1 GTAGRGPARR
11 AGRCRVRP
19 RPGDRRRAGDRGGVR
34 RGAHR
39 RPAVWAPAGP
49 ARAARRRDAG
59 TRIVRDSGAI
69 ARARVSRSDPRPV
82 HRRGLQ
88 PPRRPGRLADRPAAP
103 GRRRLR
109 RGHRPPLV
117 ARDSTRRDP
126 LPSTAP
132 APPDAAGDGL
142 ATRVVVTHPARAHRR
157 GTSRRC
163 PRLPPGETGSAQ
175 ALVTTVNLRDGA
187 KTSHTP
193 SWPAG

>member
-1 GTAGRGPARR
+1 
-11 AGRCRVRP
+11 
-19 RPGDRRRAGDRGGVR
+19 
-34 RGAHR
+34 
-39 RPAVWAPAGP
+39 
-49 ARAARRRDAG
+49 
-59 TRIVRDSGAI
+59 
-69 ARARVSRSDPRPV
+69 
-82 HRRGLQ
+82 
-88 PPRRPGRLADRPAAP
+88 GRLADRPAAP

-109 RGHRPPLV
+109 RGHRPRLV

-193 SWPAG
+193 SWPAGNDTASPGRISTRSPLSSVIAMWPSSRTKHSSSTKCHRNRDGSAVKKATALRGARTPTVRSTLLPP